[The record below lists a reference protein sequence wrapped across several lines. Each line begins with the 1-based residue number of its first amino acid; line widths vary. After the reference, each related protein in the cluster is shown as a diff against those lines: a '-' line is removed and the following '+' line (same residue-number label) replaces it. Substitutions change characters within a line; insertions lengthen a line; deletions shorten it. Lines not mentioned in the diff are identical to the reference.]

1 MKRTLRLGMALLVL
15 AGLLTTVA
23 AAQSLGE
30 YARQQ
35 RAKKP
40 ATPAGAAGAKVYTND
55 NLPTSGGLSE
65 VGRLE
70 PPPPPPLSPQA
81 AAAEQ
86 RAVQKKAE
94 EQKSLETEWRAKV
107 TEQKKIVERLE
118 RELDISVRE
127 SKLRQIA
134 NRSDTAAQLS
144 RPGQLAETERKDQAD
159 VAEKQQALDAAK
171 QKLESMKE
179 ELRQAGLPAA
189 WAE

>member
-1 MKRTLRLGMALLVL
+1 MKRTLRSGIGLLAL
-15 AGLLTTVA
+15 AGLLATAA

-35 RAKKP
+35 RAQKP
-40 ATPAGAAGAKVYTND
+40 ATPAGAKVYTND

-70 PPPPPPLSPQA
+70 PPPPPPLSPRA

-94 EQKSLETEWRAKV
+94 EQKSLEVEWRAKF
-107 TEQKKIVERLE
+107 TEQKKNIAQMQRQLDLFVRENLLRQAAYSANTAERL
-118 RELDISVRE
+118 
-127 SKLRQIA
+127 QHA
-134 NRSDTAAQLS
+134 PQF
-144 RPGQLAETERKDQAD
+144 AEADQRYQAEIT
-159 VAEKQQALDAAK
+159 EKQQALDEAK
-171 QKLESMKE
+171 QKLENMKD
-179 ELRQAGLPAA
+179 ELRKADLPGS